1 MNCIKVGDKMVG
13 EDNPIFLIAEAGV
26 NHNGSLSIAR
36 SLVDIAADSGVDA
49 IKFQTYKTEK
59 LILRSTEKASYQ
71 QSNVKKEESFY
82 EMLKKYELTE
92 GDFKILKEYCDE
104 KGLLFLSTPFD
115 SSSVE
120 LLENLNVPAYKIGS
134 GDMNNFPLI
143 KVVCS
148 KGKSI
153 LLSTGMATLEEV
165 RESVQFIKNN
175 SVEEIVIFQ
184 CTTSYPTK
192 LEDVNLNVIDL
203 YKSEFPN
210 EIIGFSDHSQGI
222 TASLGAVAK
231 GAKVIEKHFTLDKE
245 MEGPDHKASLDP
257 TELRKWVNEIR
268 NLEKALGSNKKTLLK
283 SEVELSKIARKSI
296 VSIKD
301 LKKGEILSED
311 NIGIKRPGTGISP
324 KEFEKIIGRS
334 INKDILKDS
343 VIFWEDVN

>member
-203 YKSEFPN
+203 YKNEFPN